1 MRYEP
6 VKKRLGSFFG
16 KSSLLRKV
24 FYKLLDLLLLR
35 AWHIH
40 KELKAWAKDKLDK
53 HIHILDAGAGFGQ
66 HTYFLANMSPKW
78 SVLAVDVKQDDVC
91 ECNHFFHQSE
101 KNNVL
106 FRTEDLTRFQQPGT
120 FDLILSV
127 DVMEYIKEDCKVLKN
142 FYHSLKE
149 DGLLLL
155 TVPSDKGGSD
165 VYKPGDKS
173 FIEEHIRTGYSTA
186 EMKQKLKKAGFRKVD
201 IKYTY
206 GTPGNRSWRLSLK
219 YPMLMVG
226 TSKYMFTMLP
236 FYYLLIFPV
245 CYLLNYLDV
254 THEHKTGTSILVKAY
269 K

>member
-6 VKKRLGSFFG
+6 VKKRLGGFFG

-91 ECNHFFHQSE
+91 ECNHFFHRTE

-106 FRTEDLTRFQQPGT
+106 FRTEDLTKFQQPDT

-173 FIEEHIRTGYSTA
+173 FIEEHIRNGYSTA
-186 EMKQKLKKAGFRKVD
+186 EMKQKLKKAGFSKVD